1 MEKTVFVVVCSGA
14 KCLKQMKFEHV
25 FSIKSRDIGN
35 VVSMTNEAL

>member
-25 FSIKSRDIGN
+25 SRKCAVNLSRDLRIQRH
-35 VVSMTNEAL
+35 A